1 MADGTSIEEL
11 IRRVNPDEAGLSV
24 RVRPREPDDE
34 GGRQVRICVEGELD
48 VLTAGRLRH
57 EVDHVVDDGAR
68 AVHLELAG
76 VGFCDGAGLRV
87 LLWGA
92 ERVHAVGGT
101 LVVHDPCWSL
111 RYLLDLL
118 DLDTSL
124 RPREG
129 TRPGPPEGRADAAG
143 AVSP

>member
-1 MADGTSIEEL
+1 MADGTPIEEL
-11 IRRVNPDEAGLSV
+11 IRQVNPDEGGLSV
-24 RVRPREPDDE
+24 RVRPVDPDDD
-34 GGRQVRICVEGELD
+34 GGQQVRICVEGELD
-48 VLTAGRLRH
+48 VLTADRLRH
-57 EVDHVVDDGAR
+57 EVDHVVDGGGVR

-87 LLWGA
+87 LLSGA
-92 ERVHAVGGT
+92 ERVHAAGGI

-124 RPREG
+124 RPREDHP
-129 TRPGPPEGRADAAG
+129 TERA
-143 AVSP
+143 